1 MQNPCS
7 QDLLLVLVLL
17 VAWTLVGRSWWNSH
31 QMLSRRHRYLASWIT
46 PFPDASRSCMVVC
59 FLPTRPTHGNTFILQ
74 TNTNVLVRIA
84 ASSDEHAMGL
94 AIYMW
99 PSVLQMSNCVTI
111 ILMTSDGKM
120 IQPPYLKWWIKGKS
134 WRRVGKK
141 YGKHNMFT
149 SWEEIYIFYCQRKG
163 VESPTWFITM
173 AL

>member
-84 ASSDEHAMGL
+84 ASSDGHAMGL
-94 AIYMW
+94 TIYVW

-134 WRRVGKK
+134 WRRVGK
-141 YGKHNMFT
+141 NMENIICLHHGNKF
-149 SWEEIYIFYCQRKG
+149 IF
-163 VESPTWFITM
+163 FIVNGRG
-173 AL
+173 